1 MLGVVFFPI
10 NIEQNFRQFL
20 DRTPT
25 RNKKEVKKKNIYIYI
40 CEKNRAKVIDKNK
53 DLTLTRD
60 ELHAYLIKVQE
71 ISS

>member
-10 NIEQNFRQFL
+10 NIGQNFLQFL

-25 RNKKEVKKKNIYIYI
+25 RNKKEVKKKYIYI

>member
-25 RNKKEVKKKNIYIYI
+25 RNKKEVKKKNIYIYAK
-40 CEKNRAKVIDKNK
+40 KNRAKVIDKNK

>member
-25 RNKKEVKKKNIYIYI
+25 RNKKEVKKKYIYI

-53 DLTLTRD
+53 DRTLTRD

>member
-10 NIEQNFRQFL
+10 NIEQNFLQFL

-25 RNKKEVKKKNIYIYI
+25 RNKKEVKKKYIYI

-71 ISS
+71 IS

>member
-25 RNKKEVKKKNIYIYI
+25 RNKKEVKKIYI
-40 CEKNRAKVIDKNK
+40 CEKNRAKVIEKNK

>member
-25 RNKKEVKKKNIYIYI
+25 RNKKEVKKKYIYT

>member
-25 RNKKEVKKKNIYIYI
+25 RNKKEVKKIYIYI
-40 CEKNRAKVIDKNK
+40 CEKNRAKVIDKTK
-53 DLTLTRD
+53 DLTD
-60 ELHAYLIKVQE
+60 ELHAYLIKVQK

>member
-25 RNKKEVKKKNIYIYI
+25 RNKKEVKKIYIYI
-40 CEKNRAKVIDKNK
+40 CEKNHAKVIDKNK

>member
-10 NIEQNFRQFL
+10 NIEQNLRQFL

-25 RNKKEVKKKNIYIYI
+25 RNKKEVKKIYIYI

>member
-1 MLGVVFFPI
+1 MLGVVFFAI

-25 RNKKEVKKKNIYIYI
+25 RNKKEVKKKYIYI

>member
-10 NIEQNFRQFL
+10 NIKQNFRQFL

-25 RNKKEVKKKNIYIYI
+25 RNKKEVKKKYIYI

>member
-25 RNKKEVKKKNIYIYI
+25 RNKKEVKKKYINI

>member
-25 RNKKEVKKKNIYIYI
+25 RNKKEVKKINIYI

-60 ELHAYLIKVQE
+60 ELHTYLIKVQE

>member
-10 NIEQNFRQFL
+10 TIEQNFRQFL

-25 RNKKEVKKKNIYIYI
+25 RNKKEVKKKYIYI
-40 CEKNRAKVIDKNK
+40 CEKNRAKVIDKNE

>member
-25 RNKKEVKKKNIYIYI
+25 RNKKEVKKIYIYI

-60 ELHAYLIKVQE
+60 ELHTYLIKVQE

>member
-25 RNKKEVKKKNIYIYI
+25 RNKKEVKKINIYI
-40 CEKNRAKVIDKNK
+40 CEKNRAKVIDKNQ

>member
-20 DRTPT
+20 DRTPK
-25 RNKKEVKKKNIYIYI
+25 RNKKEVKKKYIYI

>member
-10 NIEQNFRQFL
+10 NIEQNFLQFL

-25 RNKKEVKKKNIYIYI
+25 RNKKEVKKKNIYI

>member
-10 NIEQNFRQFL
+10 NIEQNFLQFL

-25 RNKKEVKKKNIYIYI
+25 RNKKEVKKKYIYI